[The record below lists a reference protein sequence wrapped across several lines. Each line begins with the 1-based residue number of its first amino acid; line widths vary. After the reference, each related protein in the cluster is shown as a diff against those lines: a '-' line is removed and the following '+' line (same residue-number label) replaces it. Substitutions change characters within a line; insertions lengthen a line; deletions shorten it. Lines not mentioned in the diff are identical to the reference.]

1 MFHQNTNIIFF
12 SPPSCR
18 WFAGCNIPAQ
28 QVKICQLGGGMNSPP
43 GKSHITKNKCYMLSE
58 AVFIDGKSGI
68 IDPGLEQRR
77 PFHSVIS
84 IAY

>member
-1 MFHQNTNIIFF
+1 MYVQCVKFPLGVKYEMFYQNTCIIFF

-43 GKSHITKNKCYMLSE
+43 GKSHVTKNKC
-58 AVFIDGKSGI
+58 
-68 IDPGLEQRR
+68 
-77 PFHSVIS
+77 
-84 IAY
+84 